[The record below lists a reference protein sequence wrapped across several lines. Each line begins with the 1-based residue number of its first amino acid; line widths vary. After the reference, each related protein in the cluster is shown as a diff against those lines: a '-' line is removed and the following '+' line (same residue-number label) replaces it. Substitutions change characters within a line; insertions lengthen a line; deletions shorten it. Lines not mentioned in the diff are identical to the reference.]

1 MDGIVVYDLQIY
13 GHIEEWV
20 SLAPYYVVELN
31 ESVPTRHQVLDLE
44 GTRVVSRRRWI
55 QAGIRL
61 VLHILPD
68 RIIWVL
74 QLRLVT
80 HRGSWVIF
88 VLREHPRI
96 GTLRTVRATG
106 DRCGTVENCVRVL

>member
-20 SLAPYYVVELN
+20 SLAPYYVVELY

-61 VLHILPD
+61 VLHRGD
-68 RIIWVL
+68 
-74 QLRLVT
+74 LRLMM
-80 HRGSWVIF
+80 RRAFFCSLRRLVISVF
-88 VLREHPRI
+88 GASPQMMM
-96 GTLRTVRATG
+96 A
-106 DRCGTVENCVRVL
+106 